1 MPQLPDWLAPADP
14 AAEWLR
20 GAQLGAQ
27 IGSER
32 ARLQEEQTRAQME
45 SQARQATLERQTQ
58 FERSRIATEN
68 ARTQAL
74 TGLQEQRLQQAQAV
88 VAERSRQAA
97 LKWAAQQSYARDRQS
112 GLSAE
117 QALYKNPGLLTPAAL
132 KEARDEDLDYS
143 GKMLDLRTKQ
153 ESLDQQKLLDAEDR
167 ANKPK
172 PGKDI
177 SVTYAP
183 PSQTDWKATGPLTAM
198 QAQFGTNL
206 PAQFRP
212 VSGGIP
218 GGNAGTPVNTGPPLI
233 TSQDQY
239 DSLPAGATYLWQGK
253 LKKKAAPKTET
264 ATTSD
269 AGDNQ

>member
-58 FERSRIATEN
+58 FERARIATEN

-132 KEARDEDLDYS
+132 SEARKEDSDYSQQQLQLKRDQLAFQREKEAN
-143 GKMLDLRTKQ
+143 
-153 ESLDQQKLLDAEDR
+153 KLNPQPEVDVSEGPPEGTAGMR
-167 ANKPK
+167 ASMKL
-172 PGKDI
+172 
-177 SVTYAP
+177 
-183 PSQTDWKATGPLTAM
+183 PLTT
-198 QAQFGTNL
+198 AQQMFGTNL
-206 PAQFRP
+206 PVQFRP
-212 VSGGIP
+212 V
-218 GGNAGTPVNTGPPLI
+218 AGATQPPAAAPVNTGPPLI
-233 TSQDQY
+233 TSQQQY
-239 DSLPAGATYLWQGK
+239 DSLAPGATYLWNGQ
-253 LKKKAAPKTET
+253 LKRKAEAKTET
-264 ATTSD
+264 ATTTD